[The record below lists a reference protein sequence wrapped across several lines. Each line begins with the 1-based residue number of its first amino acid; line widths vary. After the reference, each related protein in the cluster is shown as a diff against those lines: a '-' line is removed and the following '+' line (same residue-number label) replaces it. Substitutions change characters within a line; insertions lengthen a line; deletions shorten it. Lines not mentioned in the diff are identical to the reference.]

1 MKTTM
6 RIRIAL
12 LPLLMFLGV
21 GALKA
26 QEKDPSGEVVDVP
39 KSTSGICDPQVWE
52 PMDEEKEEKCT
63 GKLSVFHSDV
73 KQQNYNGALS
83 HWRYYFCNCPKE
95 DNGQKWVYIDGAK
108 IMVAKIK
115 ENKAN
120 KEVAK
125 AYYDTLMMIY
135 DNWIINYGE
144 EGKVTGYK
152 GLYTYAYQNGT
163 LEGLDQARAY
173 FEKSMELEG
182 EKSTYQTV
190 NYYMSVVQ
198 KLTKYKKLDTTY
210 WVEKYFYTSEIIDQ
224 NLADSNGKYFAKWQ
238 KTREDIDNMMAP
250 VLTCDQLIPM
260 YEKKMT
266 EEPSKED
273 LAKMVIFME
282 RKGCTESE
290 TYEKAA
296 SMLCNIEPSAT
307 CKAAL
312 GKIKYGKSDYS
323 GAIVLFKEALELQEN
338 PKEDAKYHLSIADCY
353 IKMGST
359 GAALSATNSAIA
371 NDPSF
376 GRAYMLRGSIYATLA
391 KSCKDFEKKA
401 AYWVVVDQ
409 FIKAKNVD
417 PSLSETCN
425 SRITTYSAY
434 FPATGEIFFQTDE
447 NGATLKVGESYT
459 VKCLG
464 VSTTI
469 RAKTEG

>member
-1 MKTTM
+1 MNFGFNNIKKSNKAMKTTM

-12 LPLLMFLGV
+12 LPLLMILGV
-21 GALKA
+21 GSLQA
-26 QEKDPSGEVVDVP
+26 QE
-39 KSTSGICDPQVWE
+39 CDPQVWE

-73 KQQNYNGALS
+73 KQKNYNGALP

-115 ENKAN
+115 ENKGD

-163 LEGLDQARAY
+163 LDGLDQARQY

-190 NYYMSVVQ
+190 TYYMSVVQ
-198 KLTKYKKLDTTY
+198 KLTKYKRLDTTY
-210 WVEKYFYTSEIIDQ
+210 WVEKYFSTSEIIDA
-224 NLADSNGKYFAKWQ
+224 NLGDSGKYFDKWQ

-266 EEPSKED
+266 ENPTKED

-282 RKGCTESE
+282 RKNCTESE

-312 GKIKYGKSDYS
+312 GKIKYGKGDYS
-323 GAIVLFKEALELQEN
+323 GAVALFKEALELQEDA
-338 PKEDAKYHLSIADCY
+338 KEDAKYHLSIADCY
-353 IKMGST
+353 VKMGST
-359 GAALSATNSAIA
+359 SAALSSTNAAIA

-376 GRAYMLRGSIYATLA
+376 GRAYMLRGSIYATKA
-391 KSCKDFEKKA
+391 KDCKDDFDSKA
-401 AYWVVVDQ
+401 CYWVVVDQ
-409 FIKAKNVD
+409 FTRAKSVD

-425 SRITTYSAY
+425 SRIASYSKY
-434 FPATGEIFFQTDE
+434 FPAKQEIFFKTYE
-447 NGATLKVGESYT
+447 VGQAYT

-469 RAKTEG
+469 RAKVEE